1 MLKSMTGY
9 GRGEAVGNNSAVSI
23 EIRSVNNR
31 FCDVIM
37 RSNKGFMKWDDEIK
51 RLIQKRLVRGKIF
64 CNVNVEVTKSNGE
77 MSELDVEA
85 LKKYAGLLGE
95 IKKHADIEEPIQ
107 LNHLLGNTS
116 IFMQPN
122 GEDFEK
128 LRELM
133 LEALEAS
140 LGEVTEMRSGEGEKL
155 TTDIIER
162 VNRVDSGVKEIEGM
176 SESNVTVQFNKMK
189 LRAEELLAGKIEE
202 RRLDHEL
209 ALLADKLD
217 ISEECVRIS
226 SHVEQFLNY
235 IELDEA
241 VGKRLD
247 FLLQEMNRETNTIS
261 SKTNEAKISHLI
273 VEMKNGI
280 ESLREQVQNVV

>member
-9 GRGEAVGNNSAVSI
+9 GRGEAVGDNSIVSI

-51 RLIQKRLVRGKIF
+51 RLIQKRLDRGKIF

-107 LNHLLGNTS
+107 LNHLLDNNS
-116 IFMQPN
+116 IFMHPTN
-122 GEDFEK
+122 EGFEE
-128 LRELM
+128 LHGLM

-140 LGEVTEMRSGEGEKL
+140 LGEVSRMRSEEGEML
-155 TTDIIER
+155 STDIVER
-162 VNRVDSGVKEIEGM
+162 VTRVDMSVKEIEGM
-176 SESNVTVQFNKMK
+176 SENNVSTQFKKMK
-189 LRAEELLAGKIEE
+189 SRAEELLAGNMEE

-217 ISEECVRIS
+217 ISEECVRIR

-235 IELDEA
+235 VDIDEP

-280 ESLREQVQNVV
+280 ESLREQVQNIV

>member
-9 GRGEAVGNNSAVSI
+9 GRGEAVGNDCIVSI

-51 RLIQKRLVRGKIF
+51 RVIQKRLVRGKIF
-64 CNVNVEVTKSNGE
+64 CNVNIEVSKSNGE

-95 IKKHADIEEPIQ
+95 IKKHAEIEEPIQ
-107 LNHLLGNTS
+107 LNHLLGNNS

-122 GEDFEK
+122 DEDFEE

-133 LEALEAS
+133 HEALEAS
-140 LGEVTEMRSGEGEKL
+140 LSEVSKMRSGEGEKL
-155 TTDIIER
+155 SSDIVER
-162 VNRVDSGVKEIEGM
+162 VKKVDSGVKEIEGM
-176 SESNVTVQFNKMK
+176 SENNVSSQFNKMK

-202 RRLDHEL
+202 RRLDYEL

-217 ISEECVRIS
+217 ISEECVRIR

-235 IELDEA
+235 VDIDEA

-261 SKTNEAKISHLI
+261 SKTNEARISHLI

-280 ESLREQVQNVV
+280 ESLREQVQNIV

>member
-9 GRGEAVGNNSAVSI
+9 GRGEAVGNDCIVSI

-51 RLIQKRLVRGKIF
+51 RVIQKRLVRGKIF
-64 CNVNVEVTKSNGE
+64 CNVNIEVSKSNGE

-95 IKKHADIEEPIQ
+95 IKKHAEIEEPIQ
-107 LNHLLGNTS
+107 LNHLLGNNS

-122 GEDFEK
+122 DEDFGE

-133 LEALEAS
+133 HEALEAS
-140 LGEVTEMRSGEGEKL
+140 LSEVSKMRSGEGEKL
-155 TTDIIER
+155 SSDIVER
-162 VNRVDSGVKEIEGM
+162 VKKVDLDVKEIEGI
-176 SESNVTVQFNKMK
+176 SENNVSSQFNKMK

-202 RRLDHEL
+202 RRLDYEL

-217 ISEECVRIS
+217 ISEECVRIR

-235 IELDEA
+235 VDIDEA

-261 SKTNEAKISHLI
+261 SKTNEARISHLI

-280 ESLREQVQNVV
+280 ESLREQVQNIV

>member
-1 MLKSMTGY
+1 MTGY
-9 GRGEAVGNNSAVSI
+9 GRGEAVGNDCIVSI

-51 RLIQKRLVRGKIF
+51 RVIQKRLVRGKIF
-64 CNVNVEVTKSNGE
+64 CNVNIEVSKSNGE

-95 IKKHADIEEPIQ
+95 IKKHAEIEEPIQ
-107 LNHLLGNTS
+107 LNHLLGNNS

-122 GEDFEK
+122 DEDFEE

-133 LEALEAS
+133 HEALEAS
-140 LGEVTEMRSGEGEKL
+140 LSEVSKMRSGEGEKL
-155 TTDIIER
+155 SSDIVER
-162 VNRVDSGVKEIEGM
+162 VKKVDSGVKEIEGM
-176 SESNVTVQFNKMK
+176 SENNVSSQFNKMK

-202 RRLDHEL
+202 RRLDYEL

-217 ISEECVRIS
+217 ISEECVRIR

-235 IELDEA
+235 VDIDEA

-261 SKTNEAKISHLI
+261 SKTNEARISHLI

-280 ESLREQVQNVV
+280 ESLREQVQNIV

>member
-1 MLKSMTGY
+1 MTGY
-9 GRGEAVGNNSAVSI
+9 GRGEAVGNDCIVSI

-51 RLIQKRLVRGKIF
+51 RIIQKRLVRGKIF
-64 CNVNVEVTKSNGE
+64 CNVNIEVSKSNGE

-95 IKKHADIEEPIQ
+95 IKKHAEIEEPIQ
-107 LNHLLGNTS
+107 LNHLLGNNS

-122 GEDFEK
+122 DEEFEE
-128 LRELM
+128 LHELM
-133 LEALEAS
+133 HEALEAS
-140 LGEVTEMRSGEGEKL
+140 LSEVSKMRSGEGDKL
-155 TTDIIER
+155 SSDIVER
-162 VNRVDSGVKEIEGM
+162 VKKVDSGVKEIEGM
-176 SESNVTVQFNKMK
+176 SENNVSAQFNKMK

-202 RRLDHEL
+202 RRLDYEL

-217 ISEECVRIS
+217 ISEECVRIR
-226 SHVEQFLNY
+226 SHVEQFLSY
-235 IELDEA
+235 VELDEA

-261 SKTNEAKISHLI
+261 SKTNEARISHLI

-280 ESLREQVQNVV
+280 ESLREQVQNIV